1 MHGDAHRR
9 VADRAERSGALE
21 RGAGEGTRPRCGGVP
36 LDSFEMSPMARG
48 ISYAFVM
55 KTYSFK
61 RLTLDILDIE
71 KPDFEGKLD
80 AFGSQGWQLV
90 SSFDREKGGNS
101 KEVYFIFMRANG
113 E

>member
-1 MHGDAHRR
+1 MARTTAQ
-9 VADRAERSGALE
+9 ADRATPVSLIRF
-21 RGAGEGTRPRCGGVP
+21 
-36 LDSFEMSPMARG
+36 LDQTLH

-80 AFGSQGWQLV
+80 AYGSQGWQLV

-101 KEVYFIFMRANG
+101 KEVYFIFMRATG